1 MMMTWGMFVFSLGT
15 LPYQALQ
22 QQLSWR
28 HPANLRVGQRARRQF
43 LGQGEDT
50 ITLEGVLLP
59 ELTGGSLSLDA
70 LKSLGD
76 DGRAWPLIEGTG
88 KIHGLYALE
97 SLDVTRTLFFADG
110 AARRIEFRM
119 TLQRCEDDERDRL
132 GTLTDLPGW
141 LR

>member
-15 LPYQALQ
+15 LPYQSLQ

-28 HPANLRVGQRARRQF
+28 HPANSRVGQRAARQF

-50 ITLEGVLLP
+50 ITLDGLLLP
-59 ELTGGSLSLDA
+59 ELTGGPLSLA
-70 LKSLGD
+70 GLKTLGD

-88 KIHGLYALE
+88 KIHGLFVLD
-97 SLDVTRTLFFADG
+97 SLDVTSTLFFADG
-110 AARRIEFRM
+110 APRRIEFRM
-119 TLQRCEDDERDRL
+119 TLQRCDDDDLSRPSAL
-132 GTLTDLPGW
+132 NGLPGW